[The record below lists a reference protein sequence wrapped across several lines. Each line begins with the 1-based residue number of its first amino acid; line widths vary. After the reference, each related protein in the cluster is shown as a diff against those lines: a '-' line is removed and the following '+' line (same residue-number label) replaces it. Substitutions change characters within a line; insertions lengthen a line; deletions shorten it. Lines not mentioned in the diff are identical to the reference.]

1 MSQNTRQTNAKPHDG
16 RNDGDLRVLSAVTA
30 NFEGAMQQLAVVGHH
45 NAALYQQNMAQAQDI
60 TVLRNALAMSNQQN
74 EALGNTLAIR
84 DQQVA
89 ALSNM
94 LTIREQQG
102 LADDQEIETL
112 RKKIAALEKRNTVL
126 NAENVDVRAGAMPKY
141 TLAERT

>member
-45 NAALYQQNMAQAQDI
+45 NA
-60 TVLRNALAMSNQQN
+60 TLRNALAMGNQQN

-112 RKKIAALEKRNTVL
+112 RKQIAALEKRNTVL

-141 TLAERT
+141 TLAVRT